1 MANGK
6 KRRFLKK
13 RLIDISSNLIYILG
27 LSGIIPFAL
36 SIDINSR
43 FENLSLAPVYIIIL
57 SLLLMTSGIYIQ
69 YRFLRNR
76 KIGKTIASIGRMT
89 LIPGLAIIIF
99 MIFGTGFLINF
110 VEKMFNPT
118 GAQVLSEYINIT
130 VPKVLIVGVFYASIG
145 IALFFLG
152 RQIKE

>member
-6 KRRFLKK
+6 KRRFVK
-13 RLIDISSNLIYILG
+13 RRVIDISSSILYLLG

-43 FENLSLAPVYIIIL
+43 LENLSLAPVYIIVI
-57 SLLLMTSGIYIQ
+57 SLLLMASGIYIQ
-69 YRFLRNR
+69 YKFLRDK
-76 KIGKTIASIGRMT
+76 KIGRTIASIGRMT
-89 LIPGLAIIIF
+89 LIPGLAIILF
-99 MIFGTGFLINF
+99 MIFGTEFLINF

-118 GAQVLSEYINIT
+118 GAQVLSEYINTT
-130 VPKVLIVGVFYASIG
+130 VPRVLFIGIFYASVG
-145 IALFFLG
+145 TALFFLG